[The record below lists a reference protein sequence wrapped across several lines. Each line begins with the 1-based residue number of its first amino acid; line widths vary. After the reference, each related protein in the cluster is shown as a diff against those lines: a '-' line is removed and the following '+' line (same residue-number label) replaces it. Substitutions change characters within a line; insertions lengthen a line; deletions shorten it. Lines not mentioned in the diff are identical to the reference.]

1 MSSHINVDLELLA
14 VSSIILNDE
23 VGEYIGRLKP
33 LWLMDTT
40 TRRAWDT
47 AKAYFEDHRES
58 IPKEV
63 LRERVP
69 GFRFRTSTGSVDG
82 VLESLQERYLRTQ
95 IETIYEDEVAVM
107 ENPAACLASLISRS
121 TTLQASIQRDTGSDI
136 SETIDESWDRYLH
149 RKQNKGALG
158 LAWPWAPLQRET
170 NGAQS
175 GSYNL
180 IYARPKHQKT
190 FVLLK
195 CVNHWVRYFKRKVLI
210 ITREMTKDQIQDR
223 LLCLWARVDYKAF
236 RRGDLTAIEDRKI
249 AEARVEIKKIGRIIV
264 ETVETYGAEAAFEVS
279 ALADQYGLEADDV
292 IAVDGIDWF
301 ALDERWESLRSF
313 SKGLKKLA
321 IGGKI
326 DGKARRAL
334 ILLVAGQGNQN
345 FKSDQH
351 ADAGKEMSGGDGPIR
366 DCDLALKLQFNREE
380 KDVTVDIAAIREG
393 DSVRFVINAIPC
405 VDYSLKYSTDPEED
419 QKTETMPTAP
429 PIVGTKSSKKK
440 KGRKGLKHENLGSK
454 KLGEKSTK
462 TTQPKKGSKGK
473 PKSGKKGSKSPA
485 SAKHGS

>member
-1 MSSHINVDLELLA
+1 MSSHINIDLELLA

-23 VGEYIGRLKP
+23 VGDYVGKLKP
-33 LWLMDTT
+33 AWLMDATA
-40 TRRAWDT
+40 RRAWTT
-47 AKAYFEDHRES
+47 AKAYHEDHRES

-63 LRERVP
+63 LRETVP
-69 GFRFRTSTGSVDG
+69 SFRFRASTSSVDG

-107 ENPAACLASLISRS
+107 ENPVASLASLISRS

-136 SETIDESWDRYLH
+136 SETIDESWERYEH
-149 RKQNKGALG
+149 RKANRGALG

-180 IYARPKHQKT
+180 IYARPKQQKT

-195 CVNHWVRYFKRKVLI
+195 CVKHWVKHFRRKVLI
-210 ITREMTKDQIQDR
+210 VTREMTKDQIQDR
-223 LLCLWARVDYKAF
+223 LLCLWAKVEYRLF
-236 RRGDLTAIEDRKI
+236 RCGDLTVVEEAKI
-249 AEARVEIKKIGRIIV
+249 AVAREEIKQIGRIIV
-264 ETVETYGAEAAFEVS
+264 ETVETYGAEAASEVS
-279 ALADQYGLEADDV
+279 ALADQYGLEEDDV
-292 IAVDGIDWF
+292 VAVDGIDWF

-321 IGGKI
+321 VGGKVN
-326 DGKARRAL
+326 GRAQRAL
-334 ILLVAGQGNQN
+334 IILVAGQGNQN

-366 DCDLALKLQFNREE
+366 DCDLALKLQYNREE

-405 VDYSLKYSTDPEED
+405 VDYSLKYSTDPEAD
-419 QKTETMPTAP
+419 QETDTMPAAP
-429 PIVGTKSSKKK
+429 SVVGTKSSKKK
-440 KGRKGLKHENLGSK
+440 KGSKHANVRPGQTT
-454 KLGEKSTK
+454 KSTSK
-462 TTQPKKGSKGK
+462 VGGSKKGSKGRVK
-473 PKSGKKGSKSPA
+473 QRKRGSKGS
-485 SAKHGS
+485 SAFA